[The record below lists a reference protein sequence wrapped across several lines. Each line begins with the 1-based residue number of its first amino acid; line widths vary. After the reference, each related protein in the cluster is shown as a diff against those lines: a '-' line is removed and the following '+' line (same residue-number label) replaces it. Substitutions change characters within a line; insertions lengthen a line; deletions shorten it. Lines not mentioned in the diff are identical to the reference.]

1 MITTNTDDLESI
13 QLDQQQEEEEEEE
26 MDEIVINKNN
36 YDDKF
41 DLEEDKQTFVK
52 HKFVNEK
59 ENFVFFSL
67 KKVKEAKLDEQFP
80 DEIDTPMNIPARVRF
95 QKYF

>member
-1 MITTNTDDLESI
+1 MKKKIL
-13 QLDQQQEEEEEEE
+13 
-26 MDEIVINKNN
+26 
-36 YDDKF
+36 F
-41 DLEEDKQTFVK
+41 
-52 HKFVNEK
+52 
-59 ENFVFFSL
+59 FFSL

>member
-1 MITTNTDDLESI
+1 MITANTESI
-13 QLDQQQEEEEEEE
+13 QLDQQEEEEEEEE
-26 MDEIVINKNN
+26 MDELVINKNN

-52 HKFVNEK
+52 EK
-59 ENFVFFSL
+59 ILFLFLWNFFFSSL

-80 DEIDTPMNIPARVRF
+80 DEVDTPMDVPARVRF
-95 QKYF
+95 QK